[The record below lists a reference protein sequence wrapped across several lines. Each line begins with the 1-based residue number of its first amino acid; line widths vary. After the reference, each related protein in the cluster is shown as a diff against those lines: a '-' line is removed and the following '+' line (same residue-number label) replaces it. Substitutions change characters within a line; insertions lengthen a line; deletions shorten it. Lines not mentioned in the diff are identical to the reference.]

1 MHCRENDGKGGES
14 FAPAFR
20 TIKGDRSCQPA
31 AIKGKEDKVTA
42 LLRFS
47 GGIDAF
53 SKSIGTL
60 CEYAVL
66 ICCLISAANASI
78 RYVFS
83 YSSNAWLE
91 IQWYLFA
98 FIVMMGASHTL
109 RMNEHVRVDLI
120 YGAISARARLWVDV
134 IGIVFFLLPACVYL
148 AWLCWP
154 VFHTSYVQGEMSSNA
169 GGLIRWPVKLVLV
182 AGFALLALQG
192 LSELIKRIAALSG
205 RIDLDTKYE
214 KPLQ

>member
-1 MHCRENDGKGGES
+1 MG
-14 FAPAFR
+14 
-20 TIKGDRSCQPA
+20 
-31 AIKGKEDKVTA
+31 A

-47 GGIDAF
+47 DGIDAF
-53 SKSIGTL
+53 SKSIGIV

-66 ICCLISAANASI
+66 FCCLISAANAII
-78 RYVFS
+78 RYTFS

-98 FIVMMGASHTL
+98 FVVMMGAAHTL

-120 YGAISARARLWVDV
+120 YGAISPRARLWVDI
-134 IGIVFFLLPACVYL
+134 IGIVFFLLPACLYL

-154 VFHTSYVQGEMSSNA
+154 VFVTSFSQGEMSSNA
-169 GGLIRWPVKLVLV
+169 GGLIRWPVKLMLT

-192 LSELIKRIAALSG
+192 LSELIKRIAALGG